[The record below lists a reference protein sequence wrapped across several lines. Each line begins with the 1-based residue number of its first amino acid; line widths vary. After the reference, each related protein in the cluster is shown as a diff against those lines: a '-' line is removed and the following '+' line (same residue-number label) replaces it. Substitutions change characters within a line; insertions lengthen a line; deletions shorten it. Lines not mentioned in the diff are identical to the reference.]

1 MQKDWFAVFKIPVR
15 AHIIKTWLF
24 LPCFLNCRSIQ
35 IANEVSVY
43 LQWPR
48 VPLGLQQ
55 GAFYSTRWQ
64 VLFSTALLIWKNKGL
79 ISLKDHHQQVWQH
92 AAFGSNFVLCCSKWD
107 WPHGTCTHLSL
118 LAQAYVDIQT
128 GLLDKLLKL
137 PVIYTRS
144 YTKKEKKNLLVQC
157 STYIHKLL
165 KGGDVAQLVE
175 RRTSTLLRQVQF
187 PGAARDFSPSQF
199 SVQTFLRCLYSPFCA
214 NAYFNICA
222 HIQDPKHWQPYLR
235 LVAWKYHTHHGEWV
249 ALLLRLL

>member
-107 WPHGTCTHLSL
+107 WPHRTCTHLSL

-175 RRTSTLLRQVQF
+175 RRTSTLLRQVRF
-187 PGAARDFSPSQF
+187 PGAARDFSPRVSFQCRLSYDVCTALF
-199 SVQTFLRCLYSPFCA
+199 VQTHTLTTVCMLKILSFLIS
-214 NAYFNICA
+214 
-222 HIQDPKHWQPYLR
+222 WER
-235 LVAWKYHTHHGEWV
+235 LVCSIKY
-249 ALLLRLL
+249 